1 MKQVEVTIEAYS
13 YFSKR
18 LLINDG
24 SLVEDWRNYC
34 NGTINKFDRKHW
46 EELYGKVG
54 FNCGYRSAGMVM
66 KLIAQEI
73 TLEVERPKKFV
84 FYKVRLDDSK
94 RYYGEFIETGF
105 PAGASK
111 YEAKNEEDEKQMEAL
126 EALGWTKEEYKD

>member
-34 NGTINKFDRKHW
+34 DGTINRFDRKHW
-46 EELYGKVG
+46 VELYDKIGLTCN
-54 FNCGYRSAGMVM
+54 FRSSAMVM

-84 FYKVRLDDSK
+84 FYKIKIDDNK
-94 RYYGEFIETGF
+94 RYYGDFIETTF

-111 YEAKNEEDEKQMEAL
+111 YEVGDAKDEEQMEAL
-126 EALGWTKEEYKD
+126 ESLGWTKEEYKD

>member
-1 MKQVEVTIEAYS
+1 MKHVEVTLEAYN
-13 YFSKR
+13 YFSK
-18 LLINDG
+18 LLITNDG
-24 SLVEDWRNYC
+24 SLVEDWRGYC
-34 NGTINKFDRKHW
+34 NGTLLHVHRVHW

-54 FNCGYRSAGMVM
+54 FNCDYRSAGMVM

-105 PAGASK
+105 TAGASK